1 MASARLKVEVP
12 RELLKNPFS
21 VAYEGLGLA
30 ERVSIAAEASAR
42 AGRRIGAIVL
52 NPPANF
58 ADHASMPALQK
69 DAIAFGETHDTRVPA
84 HVQATVLDQVVAHL
98 RSKLRASD
106 YVGLAEWNTIVV
118 FVSLLKTRDDLLT
131 IARRMQVEANA
142 ALRSSGLLHGAS
154 GGSVWQPGI
163 AIYPLD
169 GYECFGPL
177 PNGTAAMRRRAL
189 HRSGRAGALWS
200 RCL

>member
-1 MASARLKVEVP
+1 MASARPKVEVP

-21 VAYEGLGLA
+21 VAYKGLGLA
-30 ERVSIAAEASAR
+30 ERVFIAAEASAR
-42 AGRRIGAIVL
+42 AGRRMGAIVL

-58 ADHASMPALQK
+58 ADHASMLALQK
-69 DAIAFGETHDTRVPA
+69 DAIACGETHDTRVPA
-84 HVQATVLDQVVAHL
+84 HAQATVLDQVVAHL

-106 YVGLAEWNTIVV
+106 YVGLAEGNTIVV
-118 FVSLLKTRDDLLT
+118 FVSLLKTRDDLLA

-142 ALRSSGLLHGAS
+142 ALRSSGLLHGVS

-177 PNGTAAMRRRAL
+177 PNGTAAVRRRAL
-189 HRSGRAGALWS
+189 R
-200 RCL
+200 